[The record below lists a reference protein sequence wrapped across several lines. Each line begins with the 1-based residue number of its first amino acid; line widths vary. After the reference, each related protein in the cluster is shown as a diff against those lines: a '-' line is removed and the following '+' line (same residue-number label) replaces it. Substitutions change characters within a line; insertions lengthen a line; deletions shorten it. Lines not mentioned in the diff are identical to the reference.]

1 MVVIITPTLFG
12 GVNYVKNVY
21 LFDSISNSTRLIN
34 TTGRY
39 STNSGIVTSAKM
51 HVRVS
56 GIPITNLY
64 TSYAMSWCYFSCA
77 IVGEPIT

>member
-1 MVVIITPTLFG
+1 M
-12 GVNYVKNVY
+12 Y

-51 HVRVS
+51 NVRVS

-64 TSYAMSWCYFSCA
+64 TSYAIVGYYFGCA
-77 IVGEPIT
+77 IVGEQIT